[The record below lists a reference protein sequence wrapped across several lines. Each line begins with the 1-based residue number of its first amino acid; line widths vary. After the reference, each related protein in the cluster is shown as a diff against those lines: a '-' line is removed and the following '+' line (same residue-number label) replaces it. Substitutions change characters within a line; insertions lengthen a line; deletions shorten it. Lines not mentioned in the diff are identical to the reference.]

1 LERLSE
7 LREDEVILNEI
18 ETSSFEL
25 KDKIFISLQ
34 NKEFVAYVSAITP
47 INTFYTT
54 RKLIN
59 KASAFIAIED
69 LLKIVEI
76 AKSNIQIYENALT
89 IGFKDFED
97 AVQHESAVA
106 ENLDAIITRNEKDF
120 KNGSMQ
126 IYSPADF
133 LKAL

>member
-1 LERLSE
+1 MRVLLDTNVVLDFVLARQPFFA
-7 LREDEVILNEI
+7 DA
-18 ETSSFEL
+18 
-25 KDKIFISLQ
+25 DKIFISLQ